1 MGFLI
6 SNEYETQTL
15 PPVQKLLDSN
25 KSRDKT
31 RLLLVIN
38 TVNKPF
44 NLKVIGKSLS
54 MASFVLSVFIA
65 ASFFWTAQA
74 SQCLSN
80 EKFNRELRL
89 TRIETELEDL
99 KASNTKLEE
108 SNLNI
113 KAELLA
119 TRNAFIQC
127 PCDKNTTSPTTRP
140 TTRPTTSPT
149 ASPTT
154 SSNTGSIS
162 SWELKRINY
171 VFPSLA
177 KVQLHK
183 KNVAYTEKIP
193 ANLLPKTTKAIIVSV
208 FCHFH
213 NHHGAYAYM
222 NITFN
227 QQGNENSGSAKID
240 NFHWNVQAN
249 SWYNEVMIPW
259 NVNLG
264 NEAVFKLEGTYNT
277 GINVHSKANENWYQ
291 VKMVGFISV

>member
-1 MGFLI
+1 
-6 SNEYETQTL
+6 
-15 PPVQKLLDSN
+15 
-25 KSRDKT
+25 
-31 RLLLVIN
+31 
-38 TVNKPF
+38 
-44 NLKVIGKSLS
+44 

-65 ASFFWTAQA
+65 ASVFWTAQA